1 MITPTNDSL
10 YKTWEFQGH
19 EIKPLSNARKFHLT
33 KLVDF
38 TKITPWDIAVL
49 IYALICDPKIL
60 TKGLRDLD
68 SFNEEVTNWIDK
80 ENIAMGD
87 FNEST
92 LAMVKEVM
100 EHSDSNKASAIVDPS
115 MAPDPMGNG

>member
-1 MITPTNDSL
+1 MTPTNDSL
-10 YKTWEFQGH
+10 YKTWEFQGR
-19 EIKPLSNARKFHLT
+19 EIKPLTNARKFHLT

-38 TKITPWDIAVL
+38 TKITPWDIAVV
-49 IYALICDPKIL
+49 IYALICDPQFL

-68 SFNEEVTNWIDK
+68 SFNEQVTKWIDD

-92 LAMVKEVM
+92 LATIKEVM
-100 EHSDSNKASAIVDPS
+100 DHSDSNKASAIVDPT